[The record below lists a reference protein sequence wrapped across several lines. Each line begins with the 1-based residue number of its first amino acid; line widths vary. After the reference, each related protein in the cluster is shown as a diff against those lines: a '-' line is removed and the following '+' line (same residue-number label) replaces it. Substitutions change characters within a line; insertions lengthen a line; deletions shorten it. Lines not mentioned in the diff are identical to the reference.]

1 MSTFGRTITIFLV
14 DGTTT
19 GIRIGEIGNRSI
31 KAVYVPRGAL
41 EAFADR
47 EEAKRTGVYLLVGDG
62 PSPSRLR
69 IYVGE
74 GDDVLQRIVA
84 HNGDARKDWWGRVIV
99 FVSADANL
107 TKAHVR
113 HLEARLVELAT
124 SAHRCEVENRT
135 EPGGGT
141 LPERDRSLMAEFLDQ
156 IQTLLATFGVDVLTP
171 VTVPQHGTWQSG
183 PSAEAEVSLSLRGDG
198 FAARCVLRNGEFVV
212 LQDSF
217 ARVKQT
223 PSIGEGAAACRSDLT
238 ATGVLTQDADR
249 LRFTQDWS
257 FGTASAA
264 AQVVVGASVNG
275 RTAWKLDDGSTF
287 ADWQATRLGRGNSEP
302 GAN

>member
-31 KAVYVPRGAL
+31 KAVYVPRGAI

-84 HNGDARKDWWGRVIV
+84 HNGDPKKDWWGRVIV

-113 HLEARLVELAT
+113 HLEARLVDLAT
-124 SAHRCEVENRT
+124 SAHRCEVENKT

-156 IQTLLATFGVDVLTP
+156 IQTLLATFGVEVLTP
-171 VTVPQHGTWQSG
+171 VTVPLDGAVQRPARVEGGVVLT
-183 PSAEAEVSLSLRGDG
+183 LRGDG

-212 LQDSF
+212 LEGSF

-223 PSIGEGAAACRSDLT
+223 PSVGEGAAACRSELS
-238 ATGVLTQDADR
+238 ASGVLVRDADR

-264 AQVVVGASVNG
+264 AQVVVGASING
-275 RTAWKLDDGSTF
+275 RTAWKLDDGTTF
-287 ADWQATRLGRGNSEP
+287 ADWQAQRLGRGDGEP
-302 GAN
+302 MAG

>member
-84 HNGDARKDWWGRVIV
+84 HNGDAKKDWWGRVIV

-171 VTVPQHGTWQSG
+171 VTVPQHGASQR
-183 PSAEAEVSLSLRGDG
+183 PASAEPEVALTLRGEG
-198 FAARCVLRNGEFVV
+198 FAAHCVLRNGEFVV
-212 LQDSF
+212 LKDSF
-217 ARVKQT
+217 ARTKQT
-223 PSIGEGAAACRSDLT
+223 QSIGEGAAASRSELT
-238 ATGVLTQDADR
+238 ASGVLLHDADR

-275 RTAWKLDDGSTF
+275 RTAWKLADGSTF
-287 ADWQATRLGRGNSEP
+287 ADWQARRLGHGER
-302 GAN
+302 